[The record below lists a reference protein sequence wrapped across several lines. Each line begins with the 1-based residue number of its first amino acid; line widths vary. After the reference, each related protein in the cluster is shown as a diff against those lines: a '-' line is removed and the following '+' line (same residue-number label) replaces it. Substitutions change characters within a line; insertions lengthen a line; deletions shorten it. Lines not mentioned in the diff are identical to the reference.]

1 MPTGTLA
8 FVMSIGGMAIKNN
21 PITKTAD
28 GTVTREVSIPPGK
41 SGSLTTRTGDGAGVI
56 TLAAGHGIAALA
68 VVDIYWTGGARYGVT
83 IDSLGGVGDIELTF
97 DDTPTASG
105 DALPGKDTAVVVSP
119 RVTVNV
125 PIDGDA
131 VEMFGVHSTQRGQVT
146 FFSAA
151 EAAIAQF
158 TFAAA
163 ENVES
168 WYSGSAAANPLTG
181 DPITYAEA
189 SNASPTVAA
198 MLTILS
204 LEDSTP

>member
-8 FVMSIGGMAIKNN
+8 VVMSIGGASIKNA

-28 GTVTREVSIPPGK
+28 GTVTREIAIPAGK
-41 SGSLTTRTGDGAGVI
+41 AGSLSTRTDDGSGVI

-68 VVDIYWTGGARYGVT
+68 VVDIYWSGGARYGVLVDT
-83 IDSLGGVGDIELTF
+83 LSGTGDIELNF
-97 DDTPTASG
+97 DDTPTATG
-105 DALPGKDTAVVVSP
+105 DVLPAKDTAVVVSP
-119 RVTVNV
+119 RTTINV

-146 FFSAA
+146 FYSAA
-151 EAAIAQF
+151 KAAIKQF
-158 TFAAA
+158 TLAAA

-168 WYSGSAAANPLTG
+168 WYKGSAASNPLTG

-198 MLTILS
+198 TLTILS
-204 LEDSTP
+204 LEDTTP

>member
-41 SGSLTTRTGDGAGVI
+41 AGSLTTRTDDGAGVI

-83 IDSLGGVGDIELTF
+83 IDSLGGAGDIELTF

-105 DALPGKDTAVVVSP
+105 DALPAKDTAVVVSP

-131 VEMFGVHSTQRGQVT
+131 VEMCGVHSTR
-146 FFSAA
+146 AA
-151 EAAIAQF
+151 R
-158 TFAAA
+158 
-163 ENVES
+163 
-168 WYSGSAAANPLTG
+168 
-181 DPITYAEA
+181 
-189 SNASPTVAA
+189 
-198 MLTILS
+198 
-204 LEDSTP
+204 